1 MRIIITQFENSVYIN
16 FVKNLLKK
24 RKKIGRSGKFVR
36 QASAVGSAFL
46 YCMREKERL

>member
-24 RKKIGRSGKFVR
+24 RKKIGRVGKFVR
-36 QASAVGSAFL
+36 RAP
-46 YCMREKERL
+46 EI

>member
-24 RKKIGRSGKFVR
+24 RKKIGRVGKFVR
-36 QASAVGSAFL
+36 QVPEISIVCFIV
-46 YCMREKERL
+46 